1 MTKQEIKYKMRLT
14 LWQRFLV
21 WAMKKMFRLCEK
33 NKLELCVDDDYFT
46 LGFLNT
52 RNISEHFY
60 GEDNLQNLTYEVGN
74 YIEDINEPYVHDRYA
89 CADFKEHLLTN

>member
-21 WAMKKMFRLCEK
+21 WAMKKMIRLCEK
-33 NKLELCVDDDYFT
+33 NKLELCIDDDYFT

-60 GEDNLQNLTYEVGN
+60 GEDNLQNLTYEVGD
-74 YIEDINEPYVHDRYA
+74 YIEDINEPYVHDRYVWA
-89 CADFKEHLLTN
+89 EFKED